1 MSTVHVLF
9 LTLTLL
15 PYRDAEERY
24 ETCQREVVQSARK
37 LKELQQ
43 EVDELRSEVKE
54 ERKVR
59 KG

>member
-1 MSTVHVLF
+1 MI
-9 LTLTLL
+9 LTHE
-15 PYRDAEERY
+15 YVVFNRDAEERY
-24 ETCQREVVQSARK
+24 ESCQREVVQSDRK

-43 EVDELRSEVKE
+43 ELDEVRSEVKE